1 MANRFILNCEPQFE
15 YFMIDHHFSSI
26 LQIKNVSLQ
35 ATNGSGFLLQD
46 ITFEVLLGQKIG
58 VVGASGA
65 GKTSLLRL
73 LNRLAEPT
81 QGEIYFRNSPSA
93 SLSSVTLRNQI
104 VLVPQEPKLL
114 GMKVIDA
121 LSYPLQLQQLS
132 QSEINQ
138 RIETWSN
145 LLHLSNQWL
154 NKTELQL
161 SLGQRQLVAI
171 ARALMMQPQILLLD
185 EPTSALDIGSTTYL
199 LEVLHDLSLS
209 QNLTIIMV
217 NHQLDLI
224 QNFCDRILY
233 INAGNLIKD
242 CLSTSSNWQA
252 IQKQIVQQTKQ
263 QQEEWD

>member
-1 MANRFILNCEPQFE
+1 
-15 YFMIDHHFSSI
+15 MIDHHPPSI
-26 LQIKNVSLQ
+26 LQVKNVSLQ
-35 ATNGSGFLLQD
+35 ATIGSELLLQD
-46 ITFEVLLGQKIG
+46 VTFEVMIGQKVG

-73 LNRLAEPT
+73 LNRLVETT
-81 QGEIYFRNSPSA
+81 QGEIYFQNSSLV
-93 SLSSVTLRNQI
+93 SLSSVSLRNQI

-121 LSYPLQLQQLS
+121 MSYPLQLQQLS

-145 LLHLSNQWL
+145 LLHLSDQWL
-154 NKTELQL
+154 DKTELQL

-171 ARALMMQPQILLLD
+171 ARALMMQPKILLLD
-185 EPTSALDIGSTTYL
+185 EPTSALDIGSATYL
-199 LEVLHDLSLS
+199 LEVLDDLSVS

-233 INAGNLIKD
+233 INSGNLIQD
-242 CLSTSSNWQA
+242 CLSTSSNWQT

-263 QQEEWD
+263 QQAEWD